1 MRDTLNESQESG
13 KTHKR
18 EKIAQ
23 WVWGE
28 QRCHSLRARS
38 WERTDIHTCIAESL
52 GYTPSG
58 SDGKESA
65 YNARDLGSIPGLDK
79 SPGEGNGYP
88 LQYSCME
95 NSMDRESW
103 WATVHG
109 ITRELDM
116 TEQWT
121 HKSTVLQFF
130 DKTAFVNM
138 TRGYY
143 IGLLLSPFFKKII
156 W

>member
-1 MRDTLNESQESG
+1 MNLFTKQKENQRGRKQTYGYQRGKWGEGGIHQEVG
-13 KTHKR
+13 NNRCKPLYIHKR
-18 EKIAQ
+18 DKQQGPTAQ
-23 WVWGE
+23 HRELYSISCNNLKWN
-28 QRCHSLRARS
+28 RS

-116 TEQWT
+116 TEQ
-121 HKSTVLQFF
+121 
-130 DKTAFVNM
+130 
-138 TRGYY
+138 
-143 IGLLLSPFFKKII
+143 
-156 W
+156 